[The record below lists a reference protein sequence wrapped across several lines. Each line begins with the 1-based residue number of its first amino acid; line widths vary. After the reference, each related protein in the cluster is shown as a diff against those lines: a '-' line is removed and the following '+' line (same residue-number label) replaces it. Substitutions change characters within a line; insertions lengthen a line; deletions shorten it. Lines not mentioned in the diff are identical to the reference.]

1 MSEIA
6 PLTHTPADVVR
17 LAPVSQAL
25 NGICYAS
32 MGQLT
37 VPSLELERMVNA
49 VPTSIAKAL
58 NRKAYYF
65 VPLTLGQGEDTL
77 VADRY
82 DVGLSEQATCHRNF
96 KVGDSECVFIS
107 TRLMDDRFSIAFE
120 FFINVGHGFV
130 EQVGVSGEFAELAW
144 KQVLDKVRGETSLD
158 GHELRKIAT
167 SSSPEAEKAK
177 TDYLTAVFADA
188 IAIYLLSL
196 YIDVD
201 YFDLRERDYPL
212 LAPAALA
219 ERLRKVNTIFPPNQG
234 FDFAIYYKRRQS

>member
-1 MSEIA
+1 MSETA

-17 LAPVSQAL
+17 LAPVSQSL
-25 NGICYAS
+25 NGICYAT

-37 VPSLELERMVNA
+37 VPSFELERMVSA

-65 VPLTLGQGEDTL
+65 VPLTIGQGDDTL

-82 DVGLSEQATCHRNF
+82 DVALSDQATCHRNF

-107 TRLMDDRFSIAFE
+107 TRLMEDRFSIAFE

-130 EQVGVSGEFAELAW
+130 DQVGVSGEFADLAW

-158 GHELRKIAT
+158 GYELRKIAT
-167 SSSPEAEKAK
+167 SSSTEAEKAK
-177 TDYLTAVFADA
+177 TDYLAAVFADA

-196 YIDVD
+196 YIDFD
-201 YFDLRERDYPL
+201 YYDLRERDYPL

-219 ERLRKVNTIFPPNQG
+219 ERLRMVNTLFPPNPG
-234 FDFAIYYKRRQS
+234 FEFAVYYKRRQ